1 MSIRKSANA
10 GINAGML
17 VFIGS
22 MCVSV
27 INKFLDNWAVSLE
40 RAPKTP
46 AEDTP
51 AVVD

>member
-22 MCVSV
+22 MFVGIV
-27 INKFLDNWAVSLE
+27 NKFLDEWAVTVE
-40 RAPKTP
+40 KAPAKP
-46 AEDTP
+46 NDQDTT
-51 AVVD
+51 VG